1 MVSVQVETSPTFVAG
16 ERSVLFPASRFR
28 SDLNHPQYDASP
40 DAERFLMIQPAA
52 GDASL
57 VLVVNFLAELRERS

>member
-16 ERSVLFPASRFR
+16 ERSVLFSASRFR

>member
-1 MVSVQVETSPTFVAG
+1 
-16 ERSVLFPASRFR
+16 
-28 SDLNHPQYDASP
+28 LNHPQYDASP